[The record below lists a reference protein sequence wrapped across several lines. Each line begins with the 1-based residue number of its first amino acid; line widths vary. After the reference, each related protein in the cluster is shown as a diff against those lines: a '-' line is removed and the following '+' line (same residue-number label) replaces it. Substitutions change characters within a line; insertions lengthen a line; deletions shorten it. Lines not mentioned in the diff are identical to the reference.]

1 MRCGRGGWI
10 HREEGD
16 SRMTRAIKAIKK
28 GRIQDGRKAKKKG
41 RSREKRKERKSG
53 RRRKSGRELYVILR
67 LKGTLKRE
75 LTFLLLCLLC

>member
-1 MRCGRGGWI
+1 
-10 HREEGD
+10 
-16 SRMTRAIKAIKK
+16 MTRAIKAIKK